1 MVHTFAIVR
10 RAGRVITQTVSQVS
24 RFTDHKLST
33 ICIFYSKLK
42 NRDKTKKNSVKCLFF
57 LDVDECENSPCEH
70 NGTCIN
76 NQGSYTCACV
86 EGWQGENCKE
96 GTACSD
102 ANVVLE
108 L

>member
-1 MVHTFAIVR
+1 M
-10 RAGRVITQTVSQVS
+10 
-24 RFTDHKLST
+24 
-33 ICIFYSKLK
+33 
-42 NRDKTKKNSVKCLFF
+42 LFF

-102 ANVVLE
+102 AKVVLE
-108 L
+108 LWIYLMNAIRLFCALMCFLIFSQQIMTSAETRLVRTEEHA

>member
-1 MVHTFAIVR
+1 M
-10 RAGRVITQTVSQVS
+10 S
-24 RFTDHKLST
+24 
-33 ICIFYSKLK
+33 
-42 NRDKTKKNSVKCLFF
+42 FF